1 MPEIIVDVIK
11 FYITY
16 GFTIMFFAV
25 LALSI
30 YIGYKRG
37 LRKSAILLANACV
50 CAVICLVL
58 FIFLSENSEVDVA
71 LLSIINFFMNSKTGL
86 QDALNV
92 SQNLTSLREVLVEA
106 IPKLLNYNAG
116 LTLVLQDNGAYILTL
131 VDIAY
136 KSVFGFLLVIIFYI
150 LLSITFIFSKIIHS
164 QKRYIKKRDKE
175 FLEGESEESYKP
187 KRFYGALIGG
197 FRGLVNRVV
206 ILSFIG
212 SLFFVITGGKT
223 RHYDIETDDETTNQI
238 LDIYNCVG
246 SYGEQGIFKVLN
258 AVSDKS
264 EVPYYLYV
272 TDLIYQGKLTDEEHD
287 IETSNVYLRKEFTNL
302 TKFSYDAMDLLLKYR
317 KDEILEAI
325 NEQDSEKV
333 SNILTE
339 LFKDKAFNSEFK
351 VLIYNLDTNTY
362 FINLSKSLLDS
373 IVSNIASMDFASSM
387 PSEIIDLL
395 QILFRKGYYST
406 SIPFESYLKEQS
418 INKTLPYVKPSTLLT
433 KDDIQLALDI
443 VFDAMEKFSDNESPS
458 GDEIINYV
466 FTITNKLHN
475 FSIFSSSRKSE
486 LNLVYGRLYQFLE
499 SNYINN
505 VNETRKYD
513 TTEYYISEDYESID
527 WIDEMNALLDVSSDA
542 YGIYNDL
549 FKDDGFDF
557 EKFVDMIADE
567 SNSNFDTV
575 LNYLLNSKIANELFN
590 SSMVKSSINEALQN
604 ISSEYIMPDDID
616 FTNEYDQNS
625 TLIKQ
630 GDLTNLVYTVKG
642 ITRSGE
648 KDNFMKLLRGE
659 YDSSDS
665 LELLESV
672 SEMFNSSKYNDKTVT
687 EYISSSTLLN
697 SVFTSVIFSNDTK
710 DIIGEESLYSSIIVK
725 YSNGAKTLDSNEFK
739 LLFENIDL
747 ALEIFKPI
755 IDDSDN
761 TNLMLE
767 TLKDTRI
774 NSILQS
780 KIIEGI
786 ASVSLHSALDND
798 EDVVLPS
805 NFVYLSTKNKTSEV
819 KTLINIIQD
828 NKDIEFE
835 ELIDGSSPVDY
846 LLDLD
851 EDRLEK
857 LVYSMLESKIFYY
870 TISKTITNYEMSDIS
885 LIYPDI
891 IFDNTNDSNLSKA
904 IKKEK
909 ITSTILSLKDFKDIE
924 IDTENF
930 FNLLKEIYN
939 KRDIILSNEIIGSSI
954 INYIITSDLEI
965 MTVPKVLTSHL
976 STNIKAY
983 EEGNIYYNELESF
996 LDSTNLLFDFSKEEM
1011 DNDDITNHLINEVK
1025 NITKTKLE
1033 RIYNSYIISSTISKK
1048 IKEGIVDYIYSDVLT
1063 NSYIYETLNE
1073 RYTCEELYSF
1083 IKGIRDILNIDLELL
1098 VNDSNSYD
1106 FFNKILNLTFDDY
1119 KEMWNSNLLSAIIS
1133 NEIELNLYDSTDTSK
1148 QYINN
1153 KLFNSTTIK
1162 STAYGLTHF
1171 YYEEVNTFVEAIK
1184 SVLNVETSSDLE
1196 NLSLDTEKLIDIK
1209 EQLDTVYS
1217 SVLFVGVLSKMFK
1230 SNVINASS
1238 GKIIDTP
1245 LAYIESI
1252 DEMNYNLNY
1261 DAKDDINE
1269 YSLYKETE
1277 FKTIIDLYN
1286 GNAESNMLSG
1296 SLTLTE
1302 LESTIWTGDEVN
1314 SYIVYASISN
1324 QILDASNLS
1333 ILKSDL
1339 TNLDTTPLIKHQE
1352 ITNFINACNILGI
1365 ETIADFT
1372 SISNIELPTDENA
1385 RIFFRSN
1392 IIRVSFARLVKF
1404 TYNNIQISLH
1414 IESELDTVNGEEA
1427 YSKYNNDLYLINC
1440 SDTEQF
1446 VNLANN
1452 VSNFAEYDE
1461 DKGYTF
1467 LDFSTIIFNLRSLT
1481 YDSML
1486 SLTKLFLTD
1495 YLIIARGN
1503 NSYFSL
1509 QTFEV
1514 SSYDLSSTY
1523 DNNYKDQTT
1532 NDEVITET
1540 CFNYLTQN
1548 LH

>member
-30 YIGYKRG
+30 YKGYKRG

-92 SQNLTSLREVLVEA
+92 SHNLTSLREVLVEA

-116 LTLVLQDNGAYILTL
+116 LTLVLEDNGAYLLTL
-131 VDIAY
+131 VDITY
-136 KSVFGFLLVIIFYI
+136 KAVFGFLLFIIFYI
-150 LLSITFIFSKIIHS
+150 LLFITFIFSKIIHS

-206 ILSFIG
+206 ILSFVG
-212 SLFFVITGGKT
+212 SLFFVVTGGKT

-238 LDIYNCVG
+238 LDIYNCIG

-272 TDLIYQGKLTDEEHD
+272 TDLVYQGKLTDDEHD
-287 IETSNVYLRKEFTNL
+287 IETSNVYLRREFTNL

-317 KDEILEAI
+317 KDEILDAI
-325 NEQDSEKV
+325 NAEDSEKV

-339 LFKDKAFNSEFK
+339 LFKDKEFNAEFK
-351 VLIYNLDTNTY
+351 LLIYNLDTNTY

-395 QILFRKGYYST
+395 QILFSKGYYSS

-418 INKTLPYVKPSTLLT
+418 VNKTLPYVKPSTLLT

-443 VFDAMEKFSDNESPS
+443 VFDAMEKFSDNASPS
-458 GDEIINYV
+458 SDEIIDYV

-475 FSIFSSSRKSE
+475 FSIFSSSRKNE
-486 LNLVYGRLYQFLE
+486 LNLVYGRLYQFVE
-499 SNYINN
+499 ANYINN

-513 TTEYYISEDYESID
+513 STEYYISEDYESID

-542 YGIYNDL
+542 YGLYNEL
-549 FKDDGFDF
+549 FKDDEFDF

-567 SNSNFDTV
+567 KNNDFDTV

-616 FTNEYDQNS
+616 FTNVYDQNS

-642 ITRSGE
+642 IARSGE

-665 LELLESV
+665 LDLLESV
-672 SEMFNSSKYNDKTVT
+672 SEMFNSSKYNNTPVT
-687 EYISSSTLLN
+687 EYISNSTLLN

-747 ALEIFKPI
+747 ALDIFKPI

-761 TNLMLE
+761 TDLMLE
-767 TLKDTRI
+767 TLKDTRV
-774 NSILQS
+774 NSLLQS

-786 ASVSLHSALDND
+786 ASVSLHSALDNN

-819 KTLINIIQD
+819 KTLINIIQG
-828 NKDIEFE
+828 NSDIEFK
-835 ELIDGSSPVDY
+835 ELIDGENPVDY

-870 TISKTITNYEMSDIS
+870 TISKTVTNYEMSDIS
-885 LIYPDI
+885 LIYPDV
-891 IFDNTNDSNLSKA
+891 IFDNTNDSNLSRV

-924 IDTENF
+924 IDSENF
-930 FNLLKEIYN
+930 FNLLKEIYS
-939 KRDIILSNEIIGSSI
+939 KKDIILGNEIIGSSI

-976 STNIKAY
+976 STNIRAY
-983 EEGNIYYNELESF
+983 EEGNIYYNELEAF
-996 LDSTNLLFDFSKEEM
+996 LDCTNLLFDFNKEEM
-1011 DNDDITNHLINEVK
+1011 NNDDITNHLINEVK
-1025 NITKTKLE
+1025 NITQTKLE
-1033 RIYNSYIISSTISKK
+1033 RIYNSYIMSSTISKK

-1063 NSYIYETLNE
+1063 NSNIYETLNE

-1083 IKGIRDILNIDLELL
+1083 IKGIRDILQIDLEKL
-1098 VNDSNSYD
+1098 VNDSDSYD
-1106 FFNKILNLTFDDY
+1106 FFNKILNLNLDDY
-1119 KEMWNSNLLSAIIS
+1119 QEMWNSNLLSAIIS
-1133 NEIELNLYDSTDTSK
+1133 NEVELNLYDSSDTSK

-1171 YYEEVNTFVEAIK
+1171 YYEEIYTFVEAIK
-1184 SVLNVETSSDLE
+1184 SVLEVETSEDLQ
-1196 NLSLDTEKLIDIK
+1196 NLSLDTAKLIGINDK
-1209 EQLDTVYS
+1209 LDTVYS

-1238 GKIIDTP
+1238 DKIIDTP

-1252 DEMNYNLNY
+1252 NEMNSSFNY
-1261 DAKDDINE
+1261 DIIDDISE
-1269 YSLYKETE
+1269 YSLYKEAE
-1277 FKTIIDLYN
+1277 FRTIIDLYK
-1286 GNAESNMLSG
+1286 GDAESNMLSG
-1296 SLTLTE
+1296 ALTLTE
-1302 LESTIWTGDEVN
+1302 LEKTIWTGNKVN

-1324 QILDASNLS
+1324 QILDVDNLS

-1339 TNLDTTPLIKHQE
+1339 TNLDTTPLIKHEE
-1352 ITNFINACNILGI
+1352 ITNFINACQTLGI
-1365 ETIADFT
+1365 ESIGDFT
-1372 SISNIELPTDENA
+1372 TISNIELPTGDEA
-1385 RIFFRSN
+1385 KTFFKSD
-1392 IIRVSFARLVKF
+1392 IIRVSFARLVNF
-1404 TYNNIQISLH
+1404 YYNDIKISLH
-1414 IESELDTVNGEEA
+1414 IESGLSSVNGEEA
-1427 YSKYNNDLYLINC
+1427 YSKYTNGLYLINC
-1440 SDTEQF
+1440 SDIEQF
-1446 VNLANN
+1446 VNLADN
-1452 VSNFAEYDE
+1452 VSKFAKYNE
-1461 DKGYTF
+1461 DTGYTF
-1467 LDFSTIIFNLRSLT
+1467 YDYRTIIMNLRLLT
-1481 YDSML
+1481 YDSMS

-1495 YLIIARGN
+1495 YLMIAKG
-1503 NSYFSL
+1503 SYSYISL
-1509 QTFEV
+1509 QTSEV
-1514 SSYDLSSTY
+1514 SSYDLSETY
-1523 DNNYKDQTT
+1523 DKNYTEYVT
-1532 NDEVITET
+1532 SDEVITET
-1540 CFNYLTQN
+1540 GFNN
-1548 LH
+1548 LFSILH